1 MSPKWLSYGNCRTH
15 FLIREMREILG
26 NSDNFAKIAIDK
38 TQEEEYLNIR
48 TYPNQQIWMTCLQGH
63 RAS

>member
-1 MSPKWLSYGNCRTH
+1 
-15 FLIREMREILG
+15 MREILG